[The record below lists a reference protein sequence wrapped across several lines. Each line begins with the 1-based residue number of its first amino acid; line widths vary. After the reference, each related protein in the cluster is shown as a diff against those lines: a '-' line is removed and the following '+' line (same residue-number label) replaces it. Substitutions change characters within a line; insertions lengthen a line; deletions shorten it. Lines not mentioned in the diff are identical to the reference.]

1 VEDKGKGISPEKRE
15 EMISGGA
22 PGVGIRGMRE
32 RMRQLGGDLEIVSD
46 GAGTAIL
53 ARLPAI
59 ENSSTAEV
67 SPLPDASTAAA

>member
-1 VEDKGKGISPEKRE
+1 MDLDRGPQDSLLRPGKRADEG
-15 EMISGGA
+15 
-22 PGVGIRGMRE
+22 
-32 RMRQLGGDLEIVSD
+32 MRQLGGDLEIVSD